1 MLNALVQA
9 LKNKELRKRIY
20 FTLFAFVIFKLMTY
34 IPVPL
39 TDPRVLQRLES
50 TSLLGFADALS
61 GGALKR
67 FSIIALGVSPYIT
80 ASIVVQLLQMDII
93 PIFSEW
99 SKEGE
104 TGRHKLNQV
113 TRYAALGLAFIQAL
127 AMAIGF
133 DKLYG
138 GALLDIPNNQ
148 SPTAI
153 HFVYIA
159 IVMTAGTGATLWLA
173 DQITAKGIGNGTS
186 MIIMAGIVSSF
197 PYMINDLLKK
207 YVVGLNPATNQYNQK
222 FKDWIMFSDVKQL
235 LIFLLVIIIL
245 ILIIVAIIYMQN
257 ATRKIPIQYANR
269 ANAATLRGKKDSN
282 LPIKLNPSGVIP
294 VIFASSLLS
303 LPITIASFLADDNP
317 VKRYLYLFFDY
328 NQSIGFTLYILLIFL
343 FSFFYAFIQVSPEK
357 IAENLRKQGSYI
369 PGVRPGK
376 ETENYVSGILLRTT
390 VIGSTYLVIV
400 AILPILFTMLTN
412 IPRSVQIGGTSL
424 LIVVGVAQEL
434 FNQIETKTKS
444 QKYSGF
450 IK

>member
-1 MLNALVQA
+1 MFKALVQA
-9 LKNKELRKRIY
+9 FKNKDLRKRLY
-20 FTLFAFVIFKLMTY
+20 FTLFAFLIFKIMTF

-39 TDPRVLQRLES
+39 TDAEVLQKLDS
-50 TSLLGFADALS
+50 TTLLGFADALS
-61 GGALKR
+61 GGAFKR
-67 FSIIALGVSPYIT
+67 FSIIALGVGPYIT

-104 TGRHKLNQV
+104 TGRQKLNQV
-113 TRYAALGLAFIQAL
+113 TRYAALGLAFVQAL

-138 GALLDIPNNQ
+138 GALIPGEVT
-148 SPTAI
+148 PI
-153 HFVYIA
+153 MYVYIA
-159 IVMTAGTGATLWLA
+159 LVMTAGTAATLWLA

-197 PYMINDLLKK
+197 PYMLNDLIEN
-207 YVVGLNPATNQYNQK
+207 YIIGINPETYRFNEK
-222 FKDWIMFSDVKQL
+222 FKDWSLVTDPKQA
-235 LIFLLVIIIL
+235 LIFLLIIML
-245 ILIIVAIIYMQN
+245 LVLIIVAIIYIQN
-257 ATRKIPIQYANR
+257 ATRKLPIQYANR
-269 ANAATLRGKKDSN
+269 ANAATLRGRKDSH

-303 LPITIASFLADDNP
+303 LPITVSSFLP
-317 VKRYLYLFFDY
+317 QTSSWRYYLNLFFNY
-328 NQSIGFTLYILLIFL
+328 NQPIGFTLYILLIFL
-343 FSFFYAFIQVSPEK
+343 FSFFYAFVQVSPEK
-357 IAENLRKQGSYI
+357 IAENLKKQGSYI

-376 ETENYVSGILLRTT
+376 ETENYISGVLLKTT
-390 VIGSTYLVIV
+390 VVGSTFLMIV
-400 AILPILFTMLTN
+400 AILPLLFAMFTK
-412 IPRSVQIGGTSL
+412 IPGSVQIGGTSL

-434 FNQIETKTKS
+434 FKQIESKSKT